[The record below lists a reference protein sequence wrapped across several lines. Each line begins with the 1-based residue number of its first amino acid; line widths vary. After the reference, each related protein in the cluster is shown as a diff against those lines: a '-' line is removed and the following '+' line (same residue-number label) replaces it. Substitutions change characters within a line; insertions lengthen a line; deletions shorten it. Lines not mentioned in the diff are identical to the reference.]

1 MAKYKLINFLKE
13 DVNPY
18 KISNRLFDY
27 TATPANMGSTGE
39 ELNFNIIEVTPT
51 SFTIEYRITPNS
63 PNRSIGTSR
72 NYRREPREGVADI
85 EKDFQNPKS
94 IQVRGTNFTVRS
106 GEFMDQVYGDAASVA
121 EAEIKTDIG
130 TVDTD
135 FYPQQL
141 SKVSTSTAKV
151 AVTGGKKDK
160 DDKDDSAI
168 ASKIKTGFST
178 PVSKLFPAQTEVIPE
193 KAVGIALGMLNS
205 GKVGGNLGAIVS
217 GDNHIMDGHHR
228 WAATT
233 LVDPN
238 ASVEGIK
245 IDIPGDALVGI
256 LNVYTKGALGR
267 TQGNPG
273 KGNVNAFTPE
283 KIKSVLDD
291 LIEKGTKIGSV
302 GDDGSYSEKEIGGEE
317 VKNIL
322 GKMKGAN
329 GDPEKGKELM
339 AANAAKLNKKI
350 PSWAPPRVDMPVIN
364 SDELGGLIN
373 KLKSGEFD
381 IVEPYSLQ
389 VRVGRKDKEDE
400 EPVAEGLDYI
410 HMMKVRAGIIK

>member
-1 MAKYKLINFLKE
+1 MAKYKLTDFIKEGEFKFKPTETDAPGMQARPDGYLKE
-13 DVNPY
+13 DMTEDEFNDKLYDLVARYVKDPGDVEKEMQRY
-18 KISNRLFDY
+18 MSQGFQGFSDSV
-27 TATPANMGSTGE
+27 AANLGRDMD
-39 ELNFNIIEVTPT
+39 FNTLVQIMHDQDT
-51 SFTIEYRITPNS
+51 F
-63 PNRSIGTSR
+63 
-72 NYRREPREGVADI
+72 RRE
-85 EKDFQNPKS
+85 
-94 IQVRGTNFTVRS
+94 RGL
-106 GEFMDQVYGDAASVA
+106 E
-121 EAEIKTDIG
+121 EAPIKTDIG
-130 TVDTD
+130 TVDSD
-135 FYPQQL
+135 IFAQQL
-141 SKVSTSTAKV
+141 SKVDVDAAKA
-151 AVTGGKKDK
+151 AVKAGKKDNNEE
-160 DDKDDSAI
+160 DDAAI
-168 ASKIKTGFST
+168 GSKIKTSFAT

-205 GKVGGNLGAIVS
+205 GKIGGNLGAIVS

-245 IDIPGDALVGI
+245 VDIPGDALVGI

-273 KGNVNAFTPE
+273 KGNINAFTPE

-302 GDDGSYSEKEIGGEE
+302 GDDGSYSEKEVGGEE
-317 VKNIL
+317 VKKIL

-350 PSWAPPRVDMPVIN
+350 PNWAPPRVDMPVIN
-364 SDELGGLIN
+364 SDELDGLIS
-373 KLKSGEFD
+373 KLKSGNFD
-381 IVEPYSLQ
+381 IVEPYSSQLKITAKLN
-389 VRVGRKDKEDE
+389 KDSDKKE

>member
-1 MAKYKLINFLKE
+1 MAKYKLSSFLKE
-13 DVNPY
+13 AP
-18 KISNRLFDY
+18 
-27 TATPANMGSTGE
+27 
-39 ELNFNIIEVTPT
+39 
-51 SFTIEYRITPNS
+51 
-63 PNRSIGTSR
+63 
-72 NYRREPREGVADI
+72 
-85 EKDFQNPKS
+85 
-94 IQVRGTNFTVRS
+94 
-106 GEFMDQVYGDAASVA
+106 
-121 EAEIKTDIG
+121 IKTDIG

-135 FYPQQL
+135 FFPQQL
-141 SKVSTSTAKV
+141 SKVEPNAAK
-151 AVTGGKKDK
+151 ATIRGGLKDK
-160 DDKDDSAI
+160 DPKDDAAI

-238 ASVEGIK
+238 AAVEGIK

-273 KGNVNAFTPE
+273 KGNINAFTPE

-291 LIEKGTKIGSV
+291 LIEKGTKIGV
-302 GDDGSYSEKEIGGEE
+302 VADDGGYSEKEVDGEE
-317 VKNIL
+317 VKKIL

-350 PSWAPPRVDMPVIN
+350 PNWAPPRVDMPVIN
-364 SDELGGLIN
+364 SDELSGLIG

-389 VRVGRKDKEDE
+389 VRVGRKDSDKE
-400 EPVAEGLDYI
+400 EPVKEDKFKFRPTETDAPGMQARPDGYLKEDSVDFI

>member
-1 MAKYKLINFLKE
+1 MAKYKLSSFL
-13 DVNPY
+13 
-18 KISNRLFDY
+18 
-27 TATPANMGSTGE
+27 
-39 ELNFNIIEVTPT
+39 
-51 SFTIEYRITPNS
+51 
-63 PNRSIGTSR
+63 
-72 NYRREPREGVADI
+72 
-85 EKDFQNPKS
+85 
-94 IQVRGTNFTVRS
+94 
-106 GEFMDQVYGDAASVA
+106 A
-121 EAEIKTDIG
+121 EAPIKTDIG

-141 SKVSTSTAKV
+141 SKVDPNTAKV
-151 AVTGGKKDK
+151 AVRAGKKDK
-160 DDKDDSAI
+160 DEKDDAAI

-193 KAVGIALGMLNS
+193 KAAGIALLMIDK
-205 GKVGGNLGAIVS
+205 GKVGGDLGAIIS

-238 ASVEGIK
+238 AAVEGIK

-267 TQGNPG
+267 NQGNPG
-273 KGNVNAFTPE
+273 KGNINAFTPE
-283 KIKSVLDD
+283 KIKSVLDGF
-291 LIEKGTKIGSV
+291 LK
-302 GDDGSYSEKEIGGEE
+302 DGFETFDFLDSMGNKKYTPEE
-317 VKNIL
+317 VKSIL
-322 GKMKGAN
+322 GKVKGAN

-350 PSWAPPRVDMPVIN
+350 PNWAPPRVDMPVIN
-364 SDELGGLIN
+364 SDELNGLIG

-389 VRVGRKDKEDE
+389 VKVGRKDSDKEKE
-400 EPVAEGLDYI
+400 EPVAEGIDYQYL
-410 HMMKVRAGIIK
+410 MKVRAGIIK

>member
-1 MAKYKLINFLKE
+1 MAKYNLSSFL
-13 DVNPY
+13 
-18 KISNRLFDY
+18 
-27 TATPANMGSTGE
+27 
-39 ELNFNIIEVTPT
+39 
-51 SFTIEYRITPNS
+51 
-63 PNRSIGTSR
+63 
-72 NYRREPREGVADI
+72 
-85 EKDFQNPKS
+85 
-94 IQVRGTNFTVRS
+94 
-106 GEFMDQVYGDAASVA
+106 A
-121 EAEIKTDIG
+121 EAPIKTDIG
-130 TVDTD
+130 TVDSD
-135 FYPQQL
+135 FFPQQL
-141 SKVSTSTAKV
+141 SKVEPNAAKATV
-151 AVTGGKKDK
+151 RGGLKDK
-160 DDKDDSAI
+160 DPKDDAAI
-168 ASKIKTGFST
+168 ATKIKTGFST

-205 GKVGGNLGAIVS
+205 GKIGGNLGAIVS

-238 ASVEGIK
+238 AAVEGIK

-267 TQGNPG
+267 NQGNPG
-273 KGNVNAFTPE
+273 KGNINAFTPE

-291 LIEKGTKIGSV
+291 LIEKGTKVGSV
-302 GDDGSYSEKEIGGEE
+302 DDSGAYSEKEVSGEE
-317 VKNIL
+317 VKKIL

-350 PSWAPPRVDMPVIN
+350 PNWAPPRVDMPVIN
-364 SDELGGLIN
+364 SDELNGLIS

-389 VRVGRKDKEDE
+389 VKVGRKDSDKEKE
-400 EPVAEGLDYI
+400 EPVAEGVDYQ
-410 HMMKVRAGIIK
+410 HLMKVRAGIIK

>member
-1 MAKYKLINFLKE
+1 MAKYKLIDFISEGEFKFRPTETDAPGMQARPDGYLKE
-13 DVNPY
+13 DMTEDQFNEKLYDLVA
-18 KISNRLFDY
+18 KY
-27 TATPANMGSTGE
+27 TKDPDGEMQRYMSAGFQGFSDSVSANLSKDMDFITLVQIMHDQDTFRKERGLE
-39 ELNFNIIEVTPT
+39 EAP
-51 SFTIEYRITPNS
+51 
-63 PNRSIGTSR
+63 
-72 NYRREPREGVADI
+72 
-85 EKDFQNPKS
+85 
-94 IQVRGTNFTVRS
+94 
-106 GEFMDQVYGDAASVA
+106 
-121 EAEIKTDIG
+121 IKTDIG

-135 FYPQQL
+135 FFPQQL
-141 SKVSTSTAKV
+141 SKVDTNTAKV
-151 AVTGGKKDK
+151 AVRGGKKDK
-160 DDKDDSAI
+160 DEKDDAAI

-302 GDDGSYSEKEIGGEE
+302 GDDGSYSEKQVDGEE
-317 VKNIL
+317 VKKIL

-364 SDELGGLIN
+364 SDELGGLIS

-389 VRVGRKDKEDE
+389 VRVGRKDKEEE
-400 EPVAEGLDYI
+400 EPVAEGLDFI

>member
-1 MAKYKLINFLKE
+1 MAKYKLSSFL
-13 DVNPY
+13 
-18 KISNRLFDY
+18 
-27 TATPANMGSTGE
+27 
-39 ELNFNIIEVTPT
+39 
-51 SFTIEYRITPNS
+51 
-63 PNRSIGTSR
+63 
-72 NYRREPREGVADI
+72 
-85 EKDFQNPKS
+85 Q
-94 IQVRGTNFTVRS
+94 
-106 GEFMDQVYGDAASVA
+106 
-121 EAEIKTDIG
+121 EAPIKTDIG
-130 TVDTD
+130 TVDSNI
-135 FYPQQL
+135 FAQQL
-141 SKVSTSTAKV
+141 SKVDPAAAKA
-151 AVTGGKKDK
+151 AVKAGRKDN
-160 DDKDDSAI
+160 DEKDDSAI

-245 IDIPGDALVGI
+245 IDVPGDALVGI

-302 GDDGSYSEKEIGGEE
+302 DDSGGYSEKQVSGEE
-317 VKNIL
+317 VKAIL

-364 SDELGGLIN
+364 SDELSGLIS
-373 KLKSGEFD
+373 KLKSGDFD
-381 IVEPYSLQ
+381 IVEPYSGQLKMTAKLN
-389 VRVGRKDKEDE
+389 KDSDE
-400 EPVAEGLDYI
+400 KPVAEGEFKFKPTETDAPGMQARPDGYLKEKTEVEESLDYL
-410 HMMKVRAGIIK
+410 HLMKVRAGIIK

>member
-1 MAKYKLINFLKE
+1 MAKYKLTDFIKEGKFKFRPTETDAPGMQARPDGYLKE
-13 DVNPY
+13 DMTKDQFNEKLYDLVSRYTKDPDSEMRRYMSAGFQGFSDSVSANL
-18 KISNRLFDY
+18 NRDMDFITLVQIMHDQDTFRKER
-27 TATPANMGSTGE
+27 GLE
-39 ELNFNIIEVTPT
+39 EAP
-51 SFTIEYRITPNS
+51 
-63 PNRSIGTSR
+63 
-72 NYRREPREGVADI
+72 
-85 EKDFQNPKS
+85 
-94 IQVRGTNFTVRS
+94 
-106 GEFMDQVYGDAASVA
+106 
-121 EAEIKTDIG
+121 IKTDIG

-135 FYPQQL
+135 FYPQKL
-141 SKVSTSTAKV
+141 SQVSTNAAKV
-151 AVTGGKKDK
+151 AVIGGKKDK

-302 GDDGSYSEKEIGGEE
+302 GDDGSYSEKQVDGEE
-317 VKNIL
+317 VKKIL

-350 PSWAPPRVDMPVIN
+350 PDWAPPRVDMPVIN
-364 SDELGGLIN
+364 SDELGGLIS

-389 VRVGRKDKEDE
+389 VRVGKSKEAE

-410 HMMKVRAGIIK
+410 HLMKVRAGIIK

>member
-1 MAKYKLINFLKE
+1 MSKYKLSSFL
-13 DVNPY
+13 
-18 KISNRLFDY
+18 S
-27 TATPANMGSTGE
+27 
-39 ELNFNIIEVTPT
+39 
-51 SFTIEYRITPNS
+51 
-63 PNRSIGTSR
+63 
-72 NYRREPREGVADI
+72 
-85 EKDFQNPKS
+85 
-94 IQVRGTNFTVRS
+94 
-106 GEFMDQVYGDAASVA
+106 
-121 EAEIKTDIG
+121 EAPIKTDIG
-130 TVDTD
+130 IVDTD
-135 FYPQQL
+135 FFPQQL
-141 SKVSTSTAKV
+141 SKVSTNTAKV

-302 GDDGSYSEKEIGGEE
+302 GDDGSYSEKEINGEE

-389 VRVGRKDKEDE
+389 VRVGKKDKEE
-400 EPVAEGLDYI
+400 EKPVAEGLDYI
-410 HMMKVRAGIIK
+410 HMMKVRAGIVK